1 MIPLRRPADSA
12 VEGVAPTPRSPRLAN
27 PEAVRFLDQLETARG
42 LSAHTIAA
50 YRRDL
55 ADLEHFVAGYLGR
68 DDFRWRDV
76 TRGVVRAYL
85 GEARR
90 RRLAPRTIA
99 RRLSSARSFFGHL
112 RREGKLPSN
121 PARTVR
127 GPKLD
132 RTLPGHLRGDEADSL
147 FRWAA
152 DQAAHTNGFGETRL
166 LAMLELLYGSG
177 LRVSE
182 LASLNPSSLDL
193 QRGQLRALGKGRKER
208 IVPVTDAAAKAV
220 RNYLP
225 RRQETVAAGCRA
237 LFVNHAGRRLSVRSI
252 QKAVSAALTRFAAAE
267 GLSVHSLRHSFATH
281 LLDSGADLMAVK
293 ELLGHASL
301 STTQIYAHT
310 SKERLRRVHAA
321 AHPRA

>member
-1 MIPLRRPADSA
+1 MSPQAPRPATRET
-12 VEGVAPTPRSPRLAN
+12 VG
-27 PEAVRFLDQLETARG
+27 FLDHLETARN
-42 LSAHTIAA
+42 LSAHTIAS

-55 ADLEHFVAGYLGR
+55 ADLETFVAVYLGR

-99 RRLSSARSFFGHL
+99 RRLSSTRSFLGHL

-121 PARTVR
+121 PARMVR

-132 RTLPGHLRGDEADSL
+132 RTLPGHLRGDEAESL

-152 DQAAHTNGFGETRL
+152 DRAARENRLAETRL

-193 QRGQLRALGKGRKER
+193 QQRQLRVLGKGRKER
-208 IVPVTDAAAKAV
+208 IVPLTDAAARAV

-225 RRQETVAAGCRA
+225 RRQETVAADCRA
-237 LFVNHAGRRLSVRSI
+237 LFVNRAGGRLSVRSI
-252 QKAVSAALTRFAAAE
+252 QKAVSAALAAFAAAE

-281 LLDSGADLMAVK
+281 LMDSGADLMAVK

>member
-1 MIPLRRPADSA
+1 MNSSP
-12 VEGVAPTPRSPRLAN
+12 PRLAT
-27 PEAVRFLDQLETARG
+27 PETARF
-42 LSAHTIAA
+42 LNHLETVRRLAVHTIAG
-50 YRRDL
+50 YRQDL
-55 ADLEHFVAGYLGR
+55 ADLERFVAVYLGR
-68 DDFRWRDV
+68 DDFRWREVD
-76 TRGVVRAYL
+76 RAVVRAYL

-90 RRLAPRTIA
+90 RGLAPRTIA
-99 RRLSSARSFFGHL
+99 RRLSAARSFFGHL
-112 RREGKLPSN
+112 RKEGAVPSN
-121 PARTVR
+121 PAREVR

-132 RTLPGHLRGDEADSL
+132 RTLPGHLRGKEIDSL

-152 DQAAHTNGFGETRL
+152 DRAAQANGLAETRL

-193 QRGQLRALGKGRKER
+193 QRGQLRTLGKGDKER
-208 IVPVTDAAAKAV
+208 IVPVTAAAVRAV

-225 RRQETVAAGCRA
+225 RRQETARPGCRA
-237 LFVNHAGRRLSVRSI
+237 LFVNRSGGRLSVRSI
-252 QKAVSAALTRFAAAE
+252 QKAVSATLDQFAAAE

-293 ELLGHASL
+293 EMLGHASL

-310 SKERLRRVHAA
+310 SKERLRRVYNS

>member
-1 MIPLRRPADSA
+1 MSSHGRPRPATRETA
-12 VEGVAPTPRSPRLAN
+12 VY
-27 PEAVRFLDQLETARG
+27 LDHLETARN
-42 LSAHTIAA
+42 LSAHTIAS

-55 ADLEHFVAGYLGR
+55 ADLEAFVAVYLGR

-99 RRLSSARSFFGHL
+99 RRLSSTRSFLGHL

-121 PARTVR
+121 PARMIR

-132 RTLPGHLRGDEADSL
+132 RTLPGHLRGDEAESL

-152 DQAAHTNGFGETRL
+152 DRAARENGLAETRL

-193 QRGQLRALGKGRKER
+193 QQRQLRVLGKGRKER
-208 IVPVTDAAAKAV
+208 IVPLTDAAARAV

-225 RRQETVAAGCRA
+225 RRQETVAADCRA
-237 LFVNHAGRRLSVRSI
+237 LFVNRAGGPLSVRSI
-252 QKAVSAALTRFAAAE
+252 QKAVSAALAAFAAAE